1 MGEEVYVIGVGM
13 IRFGKHPEKSVKEL
27 TADAM
32 EAVLLDAPPDI
43 KKDLE
48 AVWYS
53 NSLWGQT
60 TGQHSI
66 RGQVATAALGI
77 PGIPVMNVENG
88 CAGATS
94 ALHGGWMSI
103 KAGVYDVVLAMGVEK
118 VWFPEDKAK
127 MFGWFMS
134 GMDVEFGRTMI
145 AAFQE
150 HAAKGKEEGAGGGGD
165 GKKGGS
171 HSPFMDVYG
180 MGARLHMERYGTTQ
194 RQLAVISA
202 KNHYHGSLNPLAQ
215 YQKNMSVE
223 EVLADNVVSY
233 PLTRPMCA
241 PIGDGAAAAILCS
254 ERGLK
259 RYPDARPVRIR
270 ASVLAAGAFPDY
282 GLKPIGERLSRKA
295 YEQAGLGPED
305 IDVAEVHDATAFGE
319 LLQCEE
325 LGFCAEGMGGV
336 LAESGDTTLGGK
348 LPINTSGGLECRGH
362 PIGASG
368 LAQIHELA
376 TQLRGE
382 AGARQVEGAKIA
394 LSENGGGFI
403 GMEEA
408 AMCVHIL
415 EGM

>member
-1 MGEEVYVIGVGM
+1 MSGEVYILGVGM
-13 IRFGKHPEKSVKEL
+13 IRFGKYAERSIKEM
-27 TADAM
+27 TAETI
-32 EAVLLDAPPDI
+32 EAVLRDAPPDI
-43 KKDLE
+43 KKDIE
-48 AVWYS
+48 AVWFS

-60 TGQHSI
+60 QGQHSI
-66 RGQVATAALGI
+66 RGQVATAALGM

-94 ALHGGWMSI
+94 ALHGVWMGI
-103 KAGVYDVVLAMGVEK
+103 KAGVYDLALAIGVEK

-150 HAAKGKEEGAGGGGD
+150 HAAAAKGGEERSGGGG
-165 GKKGGS
+165 KGGS
-171 HSPFMDVYG
+171 HTPFMDIYG

-202 KNHYHGSLNPLAQ
+202 KNHYHGSLNPMAQ

-223 EVLADNVVSY
+223 EVLEDKVVAY

-254 ERGLK
+254 EERLK
-259 RYPDARPVRIR
+259 RYRDARPVRIL
-270 ASVLAAGAFPDY
+270 ASALAAGAFPDY
-282 GLKPIGERLSRKA
+282 GLEPIGMRLSKKA
-295 YEQAGLGPED
+295 YELAGLGPED

-325 LGFCAEGMGGV
+325 LGFCAEGMGGP

-368 LAQIHELA
+368 LAQIYELV

-382 AGARQVEGAKIA
+382 AGARQVEGARIA

-403 GMEEA
+403 GTEEA

-415 EGM
+415 EAC

>member
-1 MGEEVYVIGVGM
+1 MGEEIYVLGVGM
-13 IRFGKHPEKSVKEL
+13 IRFGKYPDKSVKEL
-27 TADAM
+27 TADTM
-32 EAVLLDAPPDI
+32 ESVLRDALPDI
-43 KKDLE
+43 KKDIE
-48 AVWYS
+48 AVWFS

-60 TGQHSI
+60 QGQHSI

-77 PGIPVMNVENG
+77 PGIPIMNVENG

-103 KAGVYDVVLAMGVEK
+103 KAGVYDLVLAIGVEK

-150 HAAKGKEEGAGGGGD
+150 HAASKSGEESAGGGD
-165 GKKGGS
+165 KGGS

-194 RQLAVISA
+194 RQLAVISS
-202 KNHYHGSLNPLAQ
+202 KNHYHGSLNPHAQ
-215 YQKNMSVE
+215 YQKAMSVE
-223 EVLADNVVSY
+223 EVLEDNPVSY
-233 PLTRPMCA
+233 PLTRSMCA
-241 PIGDGAAAAILCS
+241 PIGDGAAAALLCS
-254 ERGLK
+254 ERLLK

-270 ASVLAAGAFPDY
+270 ASVLAAGALPDS
-282 GLKPIGERLSRKA
+282 GLEPIGERLSKKA
-295 YEQAGLGPED
+295 YEQAGIGPED

-319 LLQCEE
+319 LLQSEE
-325 LGFCAEGMGGV
+325 LGFCPEGMGGV

-368 LAQIHELA
+368 LAQIHELVV
-376 TQLRGE
+376 QLRGE
-382 AGARQVEGAKIA
+382 AGARQVEGARIA

-403 GMEEA
+403 GTEEA
-408 AMCVHIL
+408 AMCIHIL